1 MLSAVSA
8 GGLAARASP
17 AWLAP
22 AVLAWRGY
30 ATQVGKTLRYGEHGA
45 PERVLALEQEQLPAA
60 LGDHEVLINV
70 LAVRLSCGS
79 AAAGWLAGWGCLSV
93 WLYLAV
99 CISCQWGLAAA
110 PIFPRC
116 SPASAVP
123 PSSPCTCTD
132 ESCPGLSLSHCRHP
146 STPQT
151 STQSRASIPSPRSCR
166 GCPATRAW
174 GR

>member
-79 AAAGWLAGWGCLSV
+79 AAAGWLAGWGCLSGCV
-93 WLYLAV
+93 FGCLYFLPMGTGSSTHLCPLQPCV
-99 CISCQWGLAAA
+99 C
-110 PIFPRC
+110 
-116 SPASAVP
+116 
-123 PSSPCTCTD
+123 
-132 ESCPGLSLSHCRHP
+132 
-146 STPQT
+146 STAQLPMHM
-151 STQSRASIPSPRSCR
+151 RR
-166 GCPATRAW
+166 
-174 GR
+174 